1 MPFILSVLISQ
12 LRSVQELRKVDFSLP
27 MYLEIKE
34 LLIEAKIKAIEKN
47 PIEFIELNIGQEF
60 FILFILKVTNNI
72 SFREYQEL
80 ALKYTDDGVEE
91 VFSFAERI

>member
-91 VFSFAERI
+91 VFRFAERI